1 MGEPRHVRAWIYAA
15 LTALVIFLDWSPALM
30 AWANLLRPAGAAF
43 VAIELTPEYEDT
55 LRRTG

>member
-1 MGEPRHVRAWIYAA
+1 VRAWIYAA